1 MFRVNDTQ
9 LAFGE
14 LTFTSMRCDQK
25 LSPTLVDTAL
35 GVADAV
41 PGFTSQLLGKLITHV
56 VCRVAPPY
64 TWAPQPGCLQQCD
77 DGCRP
82 RSLKRSESIEQKA
95 RIVKSDVAALM
106 ELAELIK
113 LTMNET
119 RDPRREKAE
128 YFVRSRHTHPRV

>member
-1 MFRVNDTQ
+1 MNDTQ

-14 LTFTSMRCDQK
+14 LTFTSMRCDQR
-25 LSPTLVDTAL
+25 LSPTLVDVAL